1 MKRSWLYILCS
12 ERNGTLYIGITSNLS
27 RRIYE
32 HQQNLISGFTKKY
45 NIKTLVYI
53 EEHATIL
60 HAITR
65 EKKLK
70 HWGRLQK
77 IELIEN
83 NNPNWN
89 DLSHLLLE
97 GLL

>member
-1 MKRSWLYILCS
+1 M
-12 ERNGTLYIGITSNLS
+12 YIGVTSDLS

-32 HQQNLISGFTKKY
+32 HQQNLIVGFTKKY
-45 NIKTLVYI
+45 GIKTLVYI
-53 EEHATIL
+53 EEHATMPQ
-60 HAITR
+60 AITR

-70 HWGRLQK
+70 HWSRLQK